1 MELNDSVSSAELF
14 GPTVTVGT
22 MKDEQ
27 ERDVDTDYQCWRDYY
42 QVATLGQECWHF
54 LTGLS
59 LANLRPPGPALG
71 SYWAGLGMWQ
81 GAHLVRLVM
90 SAEIITVIN
99 IEIFW
104 RLHCLSSAW
113 HQVNINWNSVSAP
126 SLWSNEDLLQVAKSA
141 TAPAGAEI
149 NLKFVST
156 PHSVPIK
163 VWQYYRQTHHLVIL
177 RRKIKPNHD
186 LELLSVLS
194 YRSEISS
201 LWESKKVFWWN
212 CRHLNEWS
220 CWFIKIWAQWQ
231 SRGLPRD
238 LRLENWDVNYI
249 LHHLSSDLSSP
260 SGANTAT
267 SQPIPEV
274 SLSERETS
282 SARRLWWTLR
292 GLGLSHSLCGEVIDT
307 LGMSYCI
314 KYQLSR
320 IKDKN
325 QWRHAQADVQHLYL
339 HTWALT
345 GAGPD
350 LITWITGRGES
361 IREDIW
367 R

>member
-1 MELNDSVSSAELF
+1 M
-14 GPTVTVGT
+14 P
-22 MKDEQ
+22 Q
-27 ERDVDTDYQCWRDYY
+27 
-42 QVATLGQECWHF
+42 
-54 LTGLS
+54 
-59 LANLRPPGPALG
+59 
-71 SYWAGLGMWQ
+71 
-81 GAHLVRLVM
+81 
-90 SAEIITVIN
+90 
-99 IEIFW
+99 
-104 RLHCLSSAW
+104 
-113 HQVNINWNSVSAP
+113 
-126 SLWSNEDLLQVAKSA
+126 
-141 TAPAGAEI
+141 I

-282 SARRLWWTLR
+282 SAWRLWWTLR